1 MQVKIFSLVLWMLS
15 CLGGIAQIK
24 VVALHPLMADLATQ
38 VGGEHVDVIS
48 LMAPTDD
55 PHHFNPTPS
64 SLHKARGAKIY
75 LASGMGLETYL
86 GKLADT
92 IGTPANII
100 EVGKTIPARNI
111 DATSHDHAHTEHC
124 NHGTVDPHWWHR
136 ISNMQRAADIV
147 AEALSSTDPDHT
159 ADYQANARQY
169 RNELSKLHSWV
180 RRSVIQI
187 PKAQRKLATAHAS
200 FGYFCDEYGF
210 ESLAVKGINKGS
222 EPSAKE
228 LTSIIQTIQSEKIT
242 ALFPEQR
249 ANPKALQTLS
259 QETGVRIGGTL
270 IADGSDSYTKMMRH
284 NMETI
289 SKALKPTK
297 N

>member
-1 MQVKIFSLVLWMLS
+1 MQVKFFSLVLWGLS
-15 CLGGIAQIK
+15 CLCGIAQIK
-24 VVALHPLMADLATQ
+24 VVALHPLMADLASQ
-38 VGGEHVDVIS
+38 VGGDHVEVVS
-48 LMAPTDD
+48 LMTAHDD
-55 PHHFNPTPS
+55 PHQFNPTPS
-64 SLHKARGAKIY
+64 SLHKARGATIY

-86 GKLADT
+86 GKLRDT
-92 IGTPANII
+92 VGESAKII
-100 EVGKTIPARNI
+100 EVGKTIPARKI
-111 DATSHDHAHTEHC
+111 ATASHDHDHTEHC
-124 NHGTVDPHWWHR
+124 NHGTIDPHWWHR

-147 AEALSSTDPDHT
+147 AEVFASADPEQT

-180 RRSVIQI
+180 RREIIQI

-210 ESLAVKGINKGS
+210 ASLAVKGINKGS

-228 LTSIIQTIQSEKIT
+228 LTSIIKTIQSEKIV

-270 IADGSDSYTKMMRH
+270 IADGSDSYIKMMRH
-284 NMETI
+284 NVDTI
-289 SKALKPTK
+289 IKALKPLK

>member
-1 MQVKIFSLVLWMLS
+1 VQVKYFSLALWMLS

-24 VVALHPLMADLATQ
+24 VVALHPLMADLAGQ

-48 LMAPTDD
+48 LMTATDD
-55 PHHFNPTPS
+55 PHHFNPTPTT
-64 SLHKARGAKIY
+64 LHKARGAKIY

-86 GKLADT
+86 GKLRDT
-92 IGTPANII
+92 VGESAKII
-100 EVGKTIPARNI
+100 EVGKTIPARKI
-111 DATSHDHAHTEHC
+111 DVTSHDHEHTEHC
-124 NHGTVDPHWWHR
+124 NHGTIDPHWWHR

-147 AEALSSTDPDHT
+147 AEALTAADPDHQ
-159 ADYQANARQY
+159 ADYQANARRY

-180 RRSVIQI
+180 RREVIQI
-187 PKAQRKLATAHAS
+187 PKARRKLATAHAS

-228 LTSIIQTIQSEKIT
+228 LTSIIKTIQSKNIT

-249 ANPKALQTLS
+249 ANPKALKTLS

-284 NMETI
+284 NVETI
-289 SKALKPTK
+289 ALALKPLK
-297 N
+297 K

>member
-1 MQVKIFSLVLWMLS
+1 VKFFSLVLWMLS
-15 CLGGIAQIK
+15 CLGGLAQIK
-24 VVALHPLMADLATQ
+24 VVALHPLMADLAGQ
-38 VGGEHVDVIS
+38 VGGDHVDVIS
-48 LMAPTDD
+48 LMTAHDD
-55 PHHFNPTPS
+55 PHHFSPTPTA
-64 SLHKARGAKIY
+64 LHKARGAKIY

-86 GKLADT
+86 GKLRDT
-92 IGTPANII
+92 VGESAKII
-100 EVGKTIPARNI
+100 EVGKTIPVRKI
-111 DATSHDHAHTEHC
+111 DTANHDHEHTEHC

-136 ISNMQRAADIV
+136 ISNMQRATDIV
-147 AEALSSTDPDHT
+147 AEALAAADPDHQ

-180 RRSVIQI
+180 RREVIRI
-187 PKAQRKLATAHAS
+187 PKARRKLATAHAS

-228 LTSIIQTIQSEKIT
+228 LTSIIQTIQSKNIS

-259 QETGVRIGGTL
+259 QETGARIGGTL
-270 IADGSDSYTKMMRH
+270 IADGSDSYSKMMRH
-284 NMETI
+284 NVETI
-289 SKALKPTK
+289 AKALKPLK
-297 N
+297 K